1 VKTAAKKETA
11 AENFALLRQNQLAGI
26 LLALAAMFL
35 LSLLDLLAK
44 FLGQTLPV
52 MQIAWARYFF
62 HFAFMAAFFWPRR
75 GRALLRTTRPGLQW
89 FRSLLLIFC
98 TIAFFTAIQYMP
110 LADAVAISFVSPLMV
125 TALSVPLLGEAVGW
139 RRWSAV
145 AVGFIG
151 AMIIVRPGVEAMHWA
166 VWLLL
171 AMALAYALYQIT
183 TRMLSGKDDPIT
195 TLFYTGFV
203 GAGIMSLAVP
213 FFWQSPAS
221 PELWLMLVA
230 LGLMG
235 GVGHYLLI
243 KSFEFAPVAVLAPL
257 SYTALLWNTLFGYL
271 VFGDL
276 PDRWTVGGAAVL
288 ITTGIY
294 ILYREGVHGKETR
307 ATAGPVK

>member
-1 VKTAAKKETA
+1 MKTAAKKETA

-235 GVGHYLLI
+235 GVGMDGRQLAAALVVEILHEARVAGEGLGRGHILEPMPLPQAVI
-243 KSFEFAPVAVLAPL
+243 GPEGGDAGFGGDAGAGEDDEVAVGH
-257 SYTALLWNTLFGYL
+257 SG
-271 VFGDL
+271 
-276 PDRWTVGGAAVL
+276 R
-288 ITTGIY
+288 
-294 ILYREGVHGKETR
+294 
-307 ATAGPVK
+307 